1 VTPVA
6 KTAILTGATGG
17 WGRAVL
23 DRFLEQ
29 GWNVTAT
36 HRGSHDELPEQ
47 VLAVKADLT
56 DPAGAERVV
65 DACGERFG
73 SVDAVASV
81 AGGFVSSGPL
91 HESSPDVWRKML
103 AVNLDTAY
111 TITRAALRPMLAAG
125 SGAIVYVGS
134 RAAVKPFAGAAPYI
148 VSKGAVLSLMAAVDA
163 EVRTKGVRVNTLL
176 PGIVDTPRNR
186 EENPDADH
194 SRWVT
199 GEELARVIEWLCN
212 EDSAPL
218 SGGAIPAYGRA

>member
-1 VTPVA
+1 
-6 KTAILTGATGG
+6 
-17 WGRAVL
+17 
-23 DRFLEQ
+23 
-29 GWNVTAT
+29 
-36 HRGSHDELPEQ
+36 
-47 VLAVKADLT
+47 
-56 DPAGAERVV
+56 
-65 DACGERFG
+65 
-73 SVDAVASV
+73 
-81 AGGFVSSGPL
+81 
-91 HESSPDVWRKML
+91 
-103 AVNLDTAY
+103 
-111 TITRAALRPMLAAG
+111 
-125 SGAIVYVGS
+125 
-134 RAAVKPFAGAAPYI
+134 VKPFAGAAPYI